1 MLVPLGRLS
10 LAPGAQR
17 LDPSM
22 HMTLTS
28 GGM

>member
-1 MLVPLGRLS
+1 MLVPLGWSPLVPEAR
-10 LAPGAQR
+10 R
-17 LDPSM
+17 LDPAA